1 MKKVVSFI
9 AVVFMFCMMS
19 VSVLAGDIPEAL
31 NCEDHAQVF
40 IGTLKDF
47 QADMTSS
54 SPRFQDVAVIPS
66 FKIKGDVALNELQT
80 YDSCYFGKVTPEKE
94 QEYLFGWLAD
104 NSVWVYAIESYDE
117 TEINLKITDAF
128 SERIQRYLNEGLYQ
142 KREQERLSKIQ
153 QSMQTNILNTSV
165 IGGANEP
172 TNLVIQSNHLNYR
185 VLVIA
190 GLGAFVLVFTG
201 FLVMKKRKNT

>member
-1 MKKVVSFI
+1 M
-9 AVVFMFCMMS
+9 
-19 VSVLAGDIPEAL
+19 
-31 NCEDHAQVF
+31 
-40 IGTLKDF
+40 LKR
-47 QADMTSS
+47 Q
-54 SPRFQDVAVIPS
+54 
-66 FKIKGDVALNELQT
+66 
-80 YDSCYFGKVTPEKE
+80 
-94 QEYLFGWLAD
+94 
-104 NSVWVYAIESYDE
+104 
-117 TEINLKITDAF
+117 
-128 SERIQRYLNEGLYQ
+128 
-142 KREQERLSKIQ
+142 RLSKIQ